1 MFAEDFQRLVSKPT
15 PGTAESGA
23 AGRRLRR
30 YGPMAKIVI
39 DGREVEARTDVNL
52 LQACLEAGKDLP
64 YFCWHPELGSVGA
77 CRQCAVKQY
86 ANADDTRGRIV
97 MACMTPVTE
106 GAIFSVDDPEAK
118 EFRGEVVEWL
128 MTNHPHDCPVCEE
141 GGECHLQDMTVMT
154 GHRERRYRFDKR
166 THNNQELGPFVKHE
180 MNRCISCYRCVRF
193 YRDYAGGEDLGV
205 FASHNNVYF
214 GRHESGT
221 LESPFSGNL
230 IEVCPTG
237 VFTDKPFSKM
247 YSRKW
252 DMRGAPSVCSNCA
265 TGCNTI
271 INERAGKVRRTLNRY
286 NDEVNRYFLCDRGR
300 FGHGWVNAPTRLRSA
315 GYVIN
320 GDMTPVPAQAAL
332 DHFGKIANAGKL
344 VGIGSPRASL
354 ESNYALRKLV
364 GEENFSTGMAE
375 PQHSLVKLAVS
386 LMSTSAARI
395 ATMQEMETSDGAL
408 ILGEDVAATSP
419 RMSLALRQIKRTAF
433 NKAAD
438 QARVPHWMDASVRT
452 LGQDTV
458 SPLFLVSPTVT
469 DLDGFAQDP
478 IRTMPEDAARLGFA
492 IAHRIDDSA
501 PDVAG
506 LTESEAASA
515 SRIADALLAAEK
527 PLLVSGLQYASAALL
542 QATANIASALAAKG
556 KAPLL
561 SFVLPEANSMGL
573 ALMGGLSLDEIA
585 SRAAGSTLI
594 VLENDLSR
602 RLDKAAFDTV
612 TGGAANLVVLD
623 HSVTPTA
630 IRSQITFPSAAYSET
645 DGTLVSAEGRAQRF
659 FQVVYPDAPLQ
670 AGWRWIADLAQAAG
684 FDHVKPW
691 SKLDDLIA
699 EIAATLPVFARIPE
713 AAPSSDYTLEG
724 IPLRS
729 QTHRVSGRTAI
740 RANISVRDIPPPAS
754 PDTPLHSTMEGSYG
768 TDMPGTLVPFYQV
781 PGWNSEQ
788 SLNRFQQEIGGK
800 MRGGDCGVRLVE
812 GIANAAG
819 SYAMDV
825 PSAFAPR
832 AGQFMLLPEARVF
845 GTDEMS
851 MMSQPIA
858 DRAAP
863 AVVRVGGAVAKG
875 AQVRLSLNG
884 ELCTVDAVSDPSLP
898 EGVATCPPHMVSR
911 SWSTPGWVSLEI
923 TAPAE
928 RIGTESAV

>member
-1 MFAEDFQRLVSKPT
+1 
-15 PGTAESGA
+15 
-23 AGRRLRR
+23 
-30 YGPMAKIVI
+30 MAKIVI

-52 LQACLEAGKDLP
+52 LQACLEAGEDLP

-106 GAIFSVDDPEAK
+106 GAIISVEDPEAK

-180 MNRCISCYRCVRF
+180 MNRCIACYRCVRF
-193 YRDYAGGEDLGV
+193 YRDYAGGQDLGV

-332 DHFGKIANAGKL
+332 DHFGRIAASGRL

-364 GEENFSTGMAE
+364 GAENFSTGMAE
-375 PQHSLVKLAVS
+375 PEHSLVKLAVS
-386 LMSTSAARI
+386 LLASGPARI
-395 ATMQEMETSDGAL
+395 ATMHEMEAADGAL
-408 ILGEDVAATSP
+408 ILGEDVSATSP

-458 SPLFLVSPTVT
+458 SPLFVVSPTVT
-469 DLDGFAQDP
+469 DLDGFAQDA
-478 IRTMPEDAARLGFA
+478 IRAMPEDAARLGFA
-492 IAHRIDDSA
+492 IAHRIDASA

-506 LTESEAASA
+506 LSDSEAASA
-515 SRIADALLAAEK
+515 SLIADALLAAEK

-556 KAPLL
+556 KTPLI

-573 ALMGGLSLDEIA
+573 ALMDGLSLDEIA
-585 SRAAGSTLI
+585 ARSADATLI

-602 RLDKAAFDTV
+602 RLDGAQFEALV
-612 TGGAANLVVLD
+612 GGAANLVVLD

-630 IRSQITFPSAAYSET
+630 IRSQVTFPSAAYSET

-670 AGWRWIADLAQAAG
+670 ASWRWIAEMAQAAG
-684 FDHVKPW
+684 LGHVQPW
-691 SKLDDLIA
+691 GKLDDLIA
-699 EIAATLPVFARIPE
+699 EIATTMPVFARIPE
-713 AAPSSDYTLEG
+713 AAPGSDYELEG
-724 IPLRS
+724 TPLRS

-740 RANISVRDIPPPAS
+740 RANISVRDIPPPSS

-788 SLNRFQQEIGGK
+788 ALNRFQQEIGGK

-812 GIANAAG
+812 GVAGAAA

-832 AGQFMLLPEARVF
+832 AGQYMLLPEARVF

-851 MMSQPIA
+851 MMAQPIA

-863 AVVRVGGAVAKG
+863 AVVRIGGAVAKG
-875 AQVRLSLNG
+875 AQVRLSLHG
-884 ELCTVDAVSDPSLP
+884 EIFTVDAVSDPALP

-911 SWSTPGWVSLEI
+911 SWSAPGWVSLEI

>member
-1 MFAEDFQRLVSKPT
+1 
-15 PGTAESGA
+15 
-23 AGRRLRR
+23 
-30 YGPMAKIVI
+30 MAKIVI

>member
-1 MFAEDFQRLVSKPT
+1 
-15 PGTAESGA
+15 
-23 AGRRLRR
+23 
-30 YGPMAKIVI
+30 MAKIVI

-106 GAIFSVDDPEAK
+106 GAIISVEDPEAK

-315 GYVIN
+315 GYVID

-332 DHFGKIANAGKL
+332 DHFGKVAASGKL

-364 GEENFSTGMAE
+364 GAENFSTGMAE
-375 PQHSLVKLAVS
+375 PEHSLVKLAVS
-386 LMSTSAARI
+386 LLTATHARI
-395 ATMQEMETSDGAL
+395 ATMQEMETADGAL
-408 ILGEDVAATSP
+408 ILGEDVSATSP

-452 LGQDTV
+452 LGQDTI
-458 SPLFLVSPTVT
+458 SPLFVVSPTVT
-469 DLDGFAQDP
+469 DLDGFAQEAV
-478 IRTMPEDAARLGFA
+478 RAMPDDAARLGFA
-492 IAHRIDDSA
+492 IAHRIDASA
-501 PDVAG
+501 PDVTG
-506 LTESEAASA
+506 LTDAETAAA
-515 SRIADALLAAEK
+515 TRIAETLLAAEK
-527 PLLVSGLQYASAALL
+527 PLLVSGLQYASPALL

-556 KAPLL
+556 KTPLM

-573 ALMGGLSLDEIA
+573 ALMDGLPLDA
-585 SRAAGSTLI
+585 VTSRAADATLI

-602 RLDKAAFDTV
+602 RLDGAQFDALV
-612 TGGAANLVVLD
+612 GGAANLVVLD

-670 AGWRWIADLAQAAG
+670 AGWRWIVDMAQAAG
-684 FDHVKPW
+684 FSHVQPW
-691 SKLDDLIA
+691 ARLDDLIA
-699 EIAATLPVFARIPE
+699 EIATTMPVFARIPE
-713 AAPSSDYTLEG
+713 AAPGSEYTLEG
-724 IPLRS
+724 TPLRS

-740 RANISVRDIPPPAS
+740 RANISVRDIPPPSS

-788 SLNRFQQEIGGK
+788 ALNRFQQEIGGK
-800 MRGGDCGVRLVE
+800 MRGGDSGVRLVE
-812 GIANAAG
+812 GAEGAG
-819 SYAMDV
+819 HGYAMDV
-825 PSAFAPR
+825 PNAFAAR
-832 AGQFMLLPEARVF
+832 AGQVMLLPEARVF

-851 MMSQPIA
+851 MMAQPIA
-858 DRAAP
+858 ERAAP
-863 AVVRVGGAVAKG
+863 AYIRVGGALAEG
-875 AQVRLSLNG
+875 ARVRLSLNG
-884 ELCTVDAVSDPSLP
+884 EIHTVDAVYDPTLP